1 MRPLPPFLA
10 ILLLVY
16 RIATSALP
24 IIAVIALVPLVRDD
38 LLLTG
43 IYIVCIIVALALRQ
57 DKKDLVFLSVG
68 FVGSAIGELL
78 FIATGVEIFTRDVL
92 IWGMPVWLPF
102 MWGYIFIMMRR
113 AALALEKYMR

>member
-1 MRPLPPFLA
+1 MRPLPSFFA

-24 IIAVIALVPLVRDD
+24 IIGVIALVPLIRDD

-57 DKKDLVFLSVG
+57 DKKDLVFLAVG
-68 FVGSAIGELL
+68 FVGSTIGELL
-78 FIATGVEIFTRDVL
+78 FIATGVEIFTREVL